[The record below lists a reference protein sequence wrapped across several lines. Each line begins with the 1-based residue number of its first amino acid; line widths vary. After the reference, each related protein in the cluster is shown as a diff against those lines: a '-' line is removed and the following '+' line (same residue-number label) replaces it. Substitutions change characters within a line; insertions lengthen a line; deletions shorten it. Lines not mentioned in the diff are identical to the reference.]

1 MFNNNRIFIVAEI
14 SSNHNQD
21 FDIAVDTIKAIKE
34 SGADAVKVQTY
45 TPDSLSIDIKGKYF
59 GPRKNGLWKG
69 IRPYD
74 LYKRAAMPWSWQVKL
89 KEISEKNGLIFFSS
103 PFDFESV
110 NFLERINVP
119 IYKIAS
125 FEITD
130 IPLIKYCAIKKKPMF
145 ISTGVADLSDIK
157 YAIKACESVGNR
169 DITLLKCISSYPARY
184 EDVNLRTIP
193 FLERRFGLKIGLSD
207 HTLGMSVALGAVAL
221 GAKVIEKHFILDKKL
236 NTLDSAFSMEPEEFK
251 VMVRNIRIIEKALG
265 DSEYKYTKIM
275 KEARKMA
282 RSLFA
287 IKDIKKREKFT
298 KDNIKSL
305 RPGAGLH
312 PKEYENVI
320 GRFAKR
326 DIKKGEPLNW
336 KIIENGKKSV

>member
-1 MFNNNRIFIVAEI
+1 V
-14 SSNHNQD
+14 H
-21 FDIAVDTIKAIKE
+21 
-34 SGADAVKVQTY
+34 
-45 TPDSLSIDIKGKYF
+45 L
-59 GPRKNGLWKG
+59 
-69 IRPYD
+69 
-74 LYKRAAMPWSWQVKL
+74 RAL
-89 KEISEKNGLIFFSS
+89 T
-103 PFDFESV
+103 
-110 NFLERINVP
+110 FLES
-119 IYKIAS
+119 K
-125 FEITD
+125 
-130 IPLIKYCAIKKKPMF
+130 
-145 ISTGVADLSDIK
+145 
-157 YAIKACESVGNR
+157 
-169 DITLLKCISSYPARY
+169 
-184 EDVNLRTIP
+184 
-193 FLERRFGLKIGLSD
+193 FGLKVGLSD
-207 HTLGMSVALGAVAL
+207 HTPGISVAIGAVCF
-221 GAKVIEKHFILDKKL
+221 GVKVVEKHFILNKRL
-236 NTLDSAFSMEPEEFK
+236 NTPDSAFSMDPEEFGE
-251 VMVRNIRIIEKALG
+251 MVKNIRIIEKALG